1 MKRFTPQF
9 TLSIIVF
16 AFFLVSSCS
25 SRRVIVQNRPQPEL
39 ASSPPEDYTAY
50 KSAENLSGFTTKE
63 ESESV
68 KNVPELL
75 ASADFKKIEE
85 SARGTKYE
93 AKFAK
98 MRTILA
104 DLESKKK
111 VSGMN
116 NKPGAK
122 LNFAQ
127 KSIIK
132 NLEKKVSKMA
142 KTNDFSDMDGTL
154 KIGLILLAIAI
165 LLAIF
170 GLGLISG
177 IAGLVGII
185 CTIIGLVNTY
195 G

>member
-1 MKRFTPQF
+1 MK
-9 TLSIIVF
+9 
-16 AFFLVSSCS
+16 
-25 SRRVIVQNRPQPEL
+25 QNSQ
-39 ASSPPEDYTAY
+39 
-50 KSAENLSGFTTKE
+50 
-63 ESESV
+63 
-68 KNVPELL
+68 
-75 ASADFKKIEE
+75 
-85 SARGTKYE
+85 
-93 AKFAK
+93 